1 MNLFSAPFF
10 SSISQ
15 EYTMQHLLN
24 RVFNDHFP
32 QQNALPTLYSN
43 NLFALS
49 KKVRIQHEGEEYR
62 LRLTKNN
69 RLILTK

>member
-1 MNLFSAPFF
+1 
-10 SSISQ
+10 
-15 EYTMQHLLN
+15 MQHLLN
-24 RVFNDHFP
+24 TAFRNRFP
-32 QQNALPTLYSN
+32 QSQNALPTLHSN

-49 KKVRIQHEGEEYR
+49 KEIRIQHEGEEYR

>member
-1 MNLFSAPFF
+1 MCGYYNIGLT
-10 SSISQ
+10 I
-15 EYTMQHLLN
+15 N

-69 RLILTK
+69 RLILTN